1 MTERKGFCSYL
12 AELVTDYRS
21 KLDDQDLDWLHPL
34 IAEELYKQETKLR
47 NIKEADL
54 CAHYQ
59 QERISRSISQR
70 TNYAF

>member
-1 MTERKGFCSYL
+1 MTEGKGFCSYL
-12 AELVTDYRS
+12 AELVTNYRS

>member
-1 MTERKGFCSYL
+1 MTEGKGFCSYL
-12 AELVTDYRS
+12 AELVRDYKS
-21 KLDDQDLDWLHPL
+21 KLADENLDWLHPL

-47 NIKEADL
+47 NIREASL

-59 QERISRSISQR
+59 QERISRSILTK